1 MSNELELNNNGFANL
16 GLSEQILK
24 ALADSGYENPTPIQA
39 AMIPVLMTGSDVVG
53 QAQTGTGKTA
63 AFALPVLEQIEV
75 DRHEPQALILAPT
88 RELALQVCESFKKYS
103 SHLKGLKTL
112 AVYGGQEYGGQ
123 LRSLSRGVH
132 IVVGTPG
139 RVMDHIERGT
149 LNLDAV
155 RILVLDEA
163 DEMLRMG
170 FKEDVEWILER
181 APQDRQIALFS
192 ATMPPD
198 IRAISRRFL
207 NKPEEITIREK
218 TATVESTRQRFWQ
231 VTGINKLDA
240 LSRILEAEPY
250 DAILIFVKTKIDTIE
265 VAEQLVGRGFA
276 AAALNGDIPQNQRER
291 IIEQLKGGKLNIIV
305 ATDVAARG
313 LDVDRIS
320 HVINYD
326 APHDPETYVHRIGR
340 TGRAGRSGEAIIFIS
355 PRQRRLLE
363 IIEKATRQTIAP
375 MKLPTADFINQKRM
389 EAFKNRIKE
398 AMSSPDLQLFKD
410 LVAQFCA
417 ENQADPIEIA
427 AATARMYQGDKPL
440 LLQVKPEHHRA
451 ENTSMR
457 EFVPE
462 TFGRK
467 APAGRGR
474 GARRDDE
481 TQEEGMERYR
491 IEVGKMHGVQPG
503 HIVGAISGE
512 TGMASKYIGRIR
524 LYDEF
529 STVDLPLG
537 MPEEMIRKL
546 KTAWICKRQLEISLD
561 NGQRETAAVAEEQ
574 TPRRGQRPA
583 PFPSR
588 QLLAENRRQPEG
600 SERSERPTRARRS
613 EKLEREA
620 AEERHDR
627 PRRSE
632 RPAREA
638 GEERRERFDRPAR
651 SDNNEKTDKTRKFRG
666 TGKTGHSDR
675 FEKPAN
681 IEKTAKERKSAWPVP
696 AKKGGQSSPKRQ
708 QREKTFASGR

>member
-1 MSNELELNNNGFANL
+1 MSYDFEQISNFVNL
-16 GLSEQILK
+16 GLTEPVLK
-24 ALADSGYENPTPIQA
+24 ALVDSGYENPTPIQA
-39 AMIPVLMTGSDVVG
+39 AMIPVLKTGRDVVG

-63 AFALPVLEQIEV
+63 AFALPVLEKIEV
-75 DRHEPQALILAPT
+75 DRHEPQALVLAPT

-103 SHLKGLKTL
+103 THLKGLKTL

-149 LNLDAV
+149 LNLEAV

-181 APQDRQIALFS
+181 APEDRQIAMFS

-207 NKPEEITIREK
+207 NNPEEITIREK
-218 TATVESTRQRFWQ
+218 TATVEATRQRFWQ

-265 VAEQLVGRGFA
+265 VAEQLMGRGFA

-291 IIEQLKGGKLNIIV
+291 IIEQLKAGKLNIIV

-313 LDVDRIS
+313 LDVERIS

-355 PRQRRLLE
+355 PRQRRLLQ
-363 IIEKATRQTIAP
+363 IIEKATRQTIEP
-375 MKLPTADFINQKRM
+375 MKLPTADFINQKRI

-398 AMSSPDLQLFKD
+398 AMTSPDLQMFKE
-410 LVAQFCA
+410 LVEQYCA

-440 LLQVKPEHHRA
+440 LLQVKPETHRA
-451 ENTSMR
+451 ETAPFR
-457 EFVPE
+457 EFIPE

-467 APAGRGR
+467 PAPGRSR

-481 TQEEGMERYR
+481 EQEEGMERYR
-491 IEVGKMHGVQPG
+491 IEVGKAHGVQPG

-529 STVDLPLG
+529 STVDLPQG

-546 KTAWICKRQLEISLD
+546 KTAWICRRQLEISLD
-561 NGQRETAAVAEEQ
+561 NGQREATSRAEEPAQ
-574 TPRRGQRPA
+574 AKTLRPA

-588 QLLAENRRQPEG
+588 QVLAESRRRPEKP
-600 SERSERPTRARRS
+600 ERFEKAARPERTEKTQRTERP
-613 EKLEREA
+613 ERT
-620 AEERHDR
+620 
-627 PRRSE
+627 
-632 RPAREA
+632 
-638 GEERRERFDRPAR
+638 
-651 SDNNEKTDKTRKFRG
+651 EKTERTDRVEKTEKTRKFRG
-666 TGKTGHSDR
+666 SEKAAGK
-675 FEKPAN
+675 EK
-681 IEKTAKERKSAWPVP
+681 RSAWPMP
-696 AKKGGQSSPKRQ
+696 ARKSGQSAPKK
-708 QREKTFASGR
+708 QRREDRSFTSGR